1 MGRWAN
7 ESLFGFGSNCQIC
20 KRLDYRCSPVDGT
33 GMVFISGT
41 CCTRARTSLLAM
53 FQPLGQITLGNAYS
67 TASWSLIDYVP
78 AQDEMWKSI
87 QASPYGTS
95 MPESAVKGMGGRTP
109 GGLSFGFSASVI
121 KVSHVKGRWIHCP
134 VCVCVCVLVC
144 RGTCKCRLMR
154 HTQLDTH
161 TCSVVPCPLFCLQQN
176 VCCVRLW
183 AVNTHLPSLNN
194 WLYIVALKWNIPR
207 CWF

>member
-1 MGRWAN
+1 MN
-7 ESLFGFGSNCQIC
+7 PSL
-20 KRLDYRCSPVDGT
+20 D
-33 GMVFISGT
+33 
-41 CCTRARTSLLAM
+41 
-53 FQPLGQITLGNAYS
+53 
-67 TASWSLIDYVP
+67 
-78 AQDEMWKSI
+78 
-87 QASPYGTS
+87 
-95 MPESAVKGMGGRTP
+95 SAVTVRSARGWIIGVLQWTALEWFSSQGRVVRAHVRPCLLCSSLWARLHLVMRTAQRLEVLLITCQPKMRCESPSRHLHMEHRCRKVRSRGWGGGHQEAFP
-109 GGLSFGFSASVI
+109 LASLPLSLSSPMSKADGATA
-121 KVSHVKGRWIHCP
+121 P
-134 VCVCVCVLVC
+134 CVCVCVLMC

-183 AVNTHLPSLNN
+183 AVNTRLPSLNN